1 MEGATKS
8 GLLCA
13 DQVLRDAPAIKSRLA
28 AKKEAVAQR

>member
-13 DQVLRDAPAIKSRLA
+13 DAVLRDAALIRQA
-28 AKKEAVAQR
+28 NKKAVSA